1 MKIHTGCLKFLLCS
15 LLPLFVVLAVSVTVH
30 AQTNYNVGPGQ
41 TYVNLES
48 LRNTVATWGNG
59 DTITLHGDDDSLTD
73 AFDFDDNN
81 NITFR
86 GYGKIT
92 PNTSSPIQLIFQRNS
107 RTITVLPDH
116 GKTLTFEGFH
126 VIGLVGGGVIDGGDS
141 TVILGAIGS
150 NGKTNFVNNQAI
162 RGGAIISDDAVN
174 ILGGTNTFI
183 NNRAT
188 NTGPFGGGGAI
199 HGRYVTISGGTN
211 TFLDNTAE
219 TLGGAIFA
227 YRDVTLIA
235 DGGNITFQGN
245 KHGTSPV
252 PNAIYVD
259 NDGGGNTLA
268 LAAVSGRSILFY
280 DPIESN
286 SAEPDL
292 TIAINN
298 SPNYTGTIL
307 FDGSQTGG
315 AQSNVYG
322 NTTVYNGTMQLTNR
336 AIYSNTSALGNWG
349 TFTLDNN
356 ATLLSDVHF
365 NEIIADN
372 ITLDPGSILAFDM
385 AGAQINGTTKNLT
398 LTGAAFT
405 GQAGANNIE
414 LRNFRGLAIGE
425 YQLAETNVA
434 NTTADTGQ
442 LLSGV
447 SKMNLESRVSNQ
459 ELWLNVMDVY
469 GFSDT
474 PNLRPNSLN
483 IAEMLDANPTHT
495 LYTQLNWLTE
505 SEATDLLNQLPGD
518 VYANAQ
524 LAVTDLRKGF
534 NGLLPTGKNVF
545 GEYVAPFSDSY
556 RGQNPESVV
565 QRNFRAANNI
575 WATPTGR
582 YATRNSHGGY
592 YGYDLGNVG
601 IVLGKSWQLGHC
613 RHIGLA
619 VGYDYANLDMRG
631 INQNDEI
638 QALNFAVYGGYNT
651 QDTFFDYQIGFG
663 KNWHGTS
670 RNFGTAHYD
679 DNVLSASAMLG
690 RNCGVFLPSLGVEV
704 IQVRTSAFEESGG
717 IFALRTAKSD
727 YMSIELPI
735 GSRLTKT
742 YRGVLTPELRAFWV
756 PQLGDQSS
764 SVTTSFASG
773 SPNFLVDSGDFGWQH
788 LRLGT
793 GLTAKFNHCWSGS
806 LNYDAALYEGTTRQ
820 VLSASL
826 IARF

>member
-1 MKIHTGCLKFLLCS
+1 MKIHTGRLKFLLCS
-15 LLPLFVVLAVSVTVH
+15 LLTLFIVMAVSVAVH

-41 TYVNLES
+41 TYADLES
-48 LRNTVATWGNG
+48 LRNMVSTWGNG
-59 DTITLHGDDDSLTD
+59 DTVTLHGDDDSLIG
-73 AFDFDDNN
+73 AFDFGDNN
-81 NITFR
+81 NVTFQ

-92 PNTSSPIQLIFQRNS
+92 PNASSPIQLIFQRNS
-107 RTITVLPDH
+107 RTITVLPDS
-116 GKTLTFEGFH
+116 GKTLIFEGFQ
-126 VIGLVGGGVIDGGDS
+126 VTGLVGGGVIDGGDS

-150 NGKTNFVNNQAI
+150 NGKTTFENNQAV
-162 RGGAIISDDAVN
+162 RGGAIISDANLN

-188 NTGPFGGGGAI
+188 NTGLYGGGGAI

-211 TFLDNTAE
+211 TFIDNTAV

-235 DGGNITFQGN
+235 DGGNIMFQGN
-245 KHGTSPV
+245 KHGVSPV
-252 PNAIYVD
+252 PNAIYID

-268 LAAVSGRSILFY
+268 LAAVSDRSILFY

-286 SAEPDL
+286 AARPDL

-298 SPNYTGTIL
+298 GPNYTGTVL
-307 FDGSQTGG
+307 FDTY
-315 AQSNVYG
+315 QSNVYG
-322 NTTVYNGTMQLTNR
+322 NTTVYNGTMQLANR
-336 AIYSNTSALGNWG
+336 AIYGANSGNSSFLLNG
-349 TFTLDNN
+349 G

-365 NEIIADN
+365 NKILADN

-385 AGAQINGTTKNLT
+385 AGAQTTGVTKNLT
-398 LTGAAFT
+398 LTGTAFT

-425 YQLAETNVA
+425 YQLAETNVT
-434 NTTADTGQ
+434 NTTADTGR
-442 LLSGV
+442 LLSGA
-447 SKMNLESRVSNQ
+447 SKMNLESRAGHQ

-474 PNLRPNSLN
+474 PNLRPNALN

-495 LYTQLNWLTE
+495 LYTQLNGLTE
-505 SEATDLLNQLPGD
+505 SEATGLLNQLPGD
-518 VYANAQ
+518 VYANTQ

-545 GEYVAPFSDSY
+545 GEYVTPFSDSY
-556 RGQNPESVV
+556 RGQNSESVV
-565 QRNFRAANNI
+565 QRNLRAANNI

-582 YATRNSHGGY
+582 YATWNSHGGY

-613 RHIGLA
+613 RHVGFA

-663 KNWHGTS
+663 KNWHDTT

-690 RNCGVFLPSLGVEV
+690 RNCGVFLPSLGVDV
-704 IQVRTSAFEESGG
+704 VQVWTPVFEESGG

-727 YMSIELPI
+727 YSSIELPI
-735 GSRLTKT
+735 GFRLTKT
-742 YRGVLTPELRAFWV
+742 YTKSCRTLTPELRAFWV
-756 PQLGDQSS
+756 PQLGDQNS
-764 SVTTSFASG
+764 SVTTLFASG

-788 LRLGT
+788 LRLGV

-806 LNYDAALYEGTTRQ
+806 VNYDTALYEGTTRQ
-820 VLSASL
+820 TLSASL
-826 IARF
+826 TAKF